1 MGMQTVSPDA
11 HGIAVVVLIIAALF
25 LFTRDKLP
33 LESTSLAVIISLI
46 LGFHLFPYQS
56 DGIQVAPAD
65 FLVGFGNQ
73 ALIAICSLIVIGK
86 ALETTGAL

>member
-11 HGIAVVVLIIAALF
+11 HGIAVIVLIIAALF

-33 LESTSLAVIISLI
+33 LESTSLAVIVSLI

-56 DGIQVAPAD
+56 DGVQVAPAD
-65 FLVGFGNQ
+65 FLSRQ
-73 ALIAICSLIVIGK
+73 LRESSADCDLLADCYR
-86 ALETTGAL
+86 